1 MKQSNFLSLNWKD
14 VLKGFVVAAITS
26 AVTGISQSFLEKT
39 KLALKTGNSQK
50 IIQMMGDKLQ
60 FGFEGE
66 AAMMSSRDAGSR
78 LTTFF
83 KTNPPTEIS
92 PLFQGQSKDGRQYF
106 IGILKAPTGEFRVSV
121 YWTEQPKE
129 QILTFDISKE

>member
-1 MKQSNFLSLNWKD
+1 MKTGFLIV
-14 VLKGFVVAAITS
+14 VLMTVLFPFDGKA
-26 AVTGISQSFLEKT
+26 QSFLEKT
-39 KLALKTGNSQK
+39 KLALKSGNSQK

-66 AAMMSSRDAGSR
+66 ATMMTSKEAGNR
-78 LTTFF
+78 LATFF
-83 KTNPPTEIS
+83 KSNTPSDVS

-106 IGILKAPTGEFRVSV
+106 IGILRTPTGEYRVSV
-121 YWTEQPKE
+121 YWSVLPKE